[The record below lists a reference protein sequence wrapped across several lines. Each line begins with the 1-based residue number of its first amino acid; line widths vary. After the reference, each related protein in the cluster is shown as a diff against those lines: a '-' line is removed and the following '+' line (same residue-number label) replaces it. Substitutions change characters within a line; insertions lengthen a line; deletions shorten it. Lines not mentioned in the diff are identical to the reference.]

1 MQDFPLLFLPL
12 LSSQNIVIKTIIKVN
27 KHVIISFCVYVG
39 GADLYSNSF
48 ISPNSAEEVGVSLNF
63 DESQARLIDPTKTPG
78 AVNEE
83 ASSKLESGTVAE
95 PNNRVLRSA
104 VPILSKTTAGD
115 NLLLYKNVED
125 AFESND
131 VELSGR
137 LGHIIQPSR
146 TVLRHKYRNN
156 FLISV
161 VLTIIKLLVV
171 PSVRGEWNSFQV
183 PFGYALLL
191 FLSRLF
197 DAILQSTWYSTID
210 RSN

>member
-27 KHVIISFCVYVG
+27 KHVIISFCVRVG

-48 ISPNSAEEVGVSLNF
+48 ISPNSAEEVGVSPNF

-83 ASSKLESGTVAE
+83 TSSKVVGTIAE

-146 TVLRHKYRNN
+146 TVLRHKYRN
-156 FLISV
+156 S
-161 VLTIIKLLVV
+161 
-171 PSVRGEWNSFQV
+171 
-183 PFGYALLL
+183 Y
-191 FLSRLF
+191 F
-197 DAILQSTWYSTID
+197 D
-210 RSN
+210 

>member
-1 MQDFPLLFLPL
+1 MYDFPLLFLPL
-12 LSSQNIVIKTIIKVN
+12 LSSQSIVIKTIIEVKYN
-27 KHVIISFCVYVG
+27 QQTLKNNSFSVG
-39 GADLYSNSF
+39 GADMYSNSF
-48 ISPNSAEEVGVSLNF
+48 ISPNSAEEVGVSLQF

-83 ASSKLESGTVAE
+83 TSSSNSKIESGTVAE

-146 TVLRHKYRNN
+146 TVLKIYIN
-156 FLISV
+156 
-161 VLTIIKLLVV
+161 
-171 PSVRGEWNSFQV
+171 
-183 PFGYALLL
+183 
-191 FLSRLF
+191 
-197 DAILQSTWYSTID
+197 
-210 RSN
+210 